1 MTAGV
6 SGSLFLGDSE
16 DEGDFEGE
24 EEDVQERNGDENLN
38 GSLSAQCDQIV
49 ELACSPSFH
58 LCFWLRN
65 SFQVGGDP
73 DDVVFVLV
81 VGIVLGLM
89 HLKCTFF
96 RSLFVRL
103 FFATNFPIPSTF
115 KVETVVGFK
124 SRKLP

>member
-49 ELACSPSFH
+49 PSFH
-58 LCFWLRN
+58 L
-65 SFQVGGDP
+65 
-73 DDVVFVLV
+73 
-81 VGIVLGLM
+81 
-89 HLKCTFF
+89 
-96 RSLFVRL
+96 
-103 FFATNFPIPSTF
+103 
-115 KVETVVGFK
+115 
-124 SRKLP
+124 